1 MNLELSDDQVALQEM
16 VRDFFD
22 KESSVTVVRNAE
34 PLGFDPTLWHKVTE
48 MGLHAITVPE
58 VAGGGGAG
66 FLELAVAAEQV
77 GRTLAPVPLIEA
89 AVTSHLLAGLGA
101 GPAAEA
107 LDQAVAGASLP
118 TLALRPVA
126 GRMARLV
133 PAGAV
138 ADAVVV
144 LDGDD
149 LVLLR
154 NPDVSPATPAAS
166 PPNLGALP
174 LADRSLDEG
183 DAVVLASGPQAV
195 EAHRTAVHH
204 WELLTAMSLV
214 GLGDRALE
222 LGKEYVLERRA
233 FGVLI
238 GTFQT
243 IQHRLADDVTA
254 LEGARLLA
262 QQAAWA
268 TDTEQPN
275 ATELA
280 SMALL
285 YAGETAFKTA
295 AECLQFHGGYG
306 YTMEYDIQ
314 LFFRRAKAWPL
325 VLGDPRHRYAGLAH
339 RRFDREG
346 A

>member
-1 MNLELSDDQVALQEM
+1 MDLEFSDDQLALGEM

-22 KESSVTVVRNAE
+22 KESSVIAVRNAE
-34 PLGFDPTLWHKVTE
+34 PLGFDPALWRKVTE
-48 MGLHAITVPE
+48 MGLQAITVPE
-58 VAGGGGAG
+58 AAGGGGAG
-66 FLELAVAAEQV
+66 FLELAIAADQL

-101 GPAAEA
+101 GPAAEL
-107 LDQAVAGASLP
+107 LDQAIAGTALP

-126 GRMARLV
+126 DRVARLV

-144 LDGDD
+144 LDGDQ
-149 LVLLR
+149 LLLLR
-154 NPDVSPATPAAS
+154 DPAISPSTPGASPA
-166 PPNLGALP
+166 NLGALP
-174 LADRSLDEG
+174 LADRSLDEN
-183 DAVVLASGPQAV
+183 AVVLASGPQAV

-204 WELLTAMSLV
+204 WELLTGMALV

-262 QQAAWA
+262 YEAAWA
-268 TDTEQPN
+268 TDTGQPN
-275 ATELA
+275 ATELS

-285 YAGETAFKTA
+285 YATEIAFKTA
-295 AECLQFHGGYG
+295 AESLQFHGGYG

-325 VLGDPRHRYAGLAH
+325 VLGDPRHRYAELAH

>member
-1 MNLELSDDQVALQEM
+1 MDLELSDDQVALGEM

-22 KESSVTVVRNAE
+22 KESSITAVRNAE
-34 PLGFDPTLWHKVTE
+34 PLGFDASLWHKVTE
-48 MGLHAITVPE
+48 MGLQTITVPE
-58 VAGGGGAG
+58 AAGGGGAG
-66 FLELAVAAEQV
+66 FLELAIAAEHL

-89 AVTSHLLAGLGA
+89 AVTSHLLASLGA
-101 GPAAEA
+101 GPAAEV
-107 LDQAVAGASLP
+107 LDQAIAGTVLP
-118 TLALRPVA
+118 TLALRPITD
-126 GRMARLV
+126 RLARLV

-138 ADAVVV
+138 ADAVVA
-144 LDGDD
+144 LHGDD

-154 NPDVSPATPAAS
+154 NPDISPSTPGASPA
-166 PPNLGALP
+166 NLGALP
-174 LADRSLDEG
+174 LADRALDEG
-183 DAVVLASGPQAV
+183 AVVLASGPQAI
-195 EAHRTAVHH
+195 EAHRAAVHH
-204 WELLTAMSLV
+204 WELLTAMALV

-325 VLGDPRHRYAGLAH
+325 VLGDPRHRYADLAH